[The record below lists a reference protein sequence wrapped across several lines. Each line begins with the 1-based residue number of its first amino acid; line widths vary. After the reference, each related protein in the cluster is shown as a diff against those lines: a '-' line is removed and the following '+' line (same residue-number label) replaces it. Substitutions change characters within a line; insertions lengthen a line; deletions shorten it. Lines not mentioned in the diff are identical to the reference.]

1 MSVSKGPMYGNFLLD
16 TEFNL
21 SVLIERIIQISA
33 HFFENRE
40 FSTYLITQ
48 DGRRFYGLDFSE
60 LNDRYEEE
68 KGKIK
73 TISTSASSP
82 NGKSVRINIQF
93 RANSVHGY
101 GRYVI
106 ATNRRQ
112 ANLEIEEML
121 KGVWIPRPD
130 PDPIALLDILEGVK
144 KARVRIEV
152 EEEAARMVQK
162 KMASLHPIKDR
173 FHADKHVSVE
183 IILNL
188 LEEISVIFLEDT
200 PFQIQLTTTHGILRF
215 DHNTDELKRYF
226 IQQRAKIFRMSLKAY
241 SNDGQVVIIRLSFD
255 PFSVEPNAKVEI
267 TAFEGKEVQ
276 LLIREVLSVE
286 NGGESVMT
294 GVEMLSENFR
304 FDEATFNMDRVIS
317 LIQTL
322 SSNYLQRA
330 TPAVSFSNRLGE
342 TFPHLNLSQLEE
354 LYERYLDSVNLISI
368 TLSKTATNKIFT
380 LVLQFGNETVDAYG
394 SFSIRWGDKKI
405 HIEVRKLIWGKL
417 DLMPFTSPGVTSFP
431 KVRDM
436 LLTPVFQNRKFSKQD
451 NTCLISM
458 PLEAYW
464 SETLWVHIQTTLQA
478 VGIDAIRAE
487 PLFISGKLEESWTYL
502 NQVEAL
508 IADLTYKHP
517 DVFYQIGI
525 AHTLGKPVFLISQ
538 HARDIPVDFQQFP
551 HKVYNNNIPG
561 LRELA
566 EALRDFVDELA
577 DQ

>member
-16 TEFNL
+16 SELNL
-21 SVLIERIIQISA
+21 KTLIERIVQISA
-33 HFFENRE
+33 HFFESRE
-40 FSTYLITQ
+40 FSTYVITQ
-48 DGRRFYGLDFSE
+48 DGRRFYGLDFNE
-60 LNDRYEEE
+60 LSARYEAE

-93 RANSVHGY
+93 RANSTHGY

-112 ANLEIEEML
+112 SNLEIEEML

-130 PDPIALLDILEGVK
+130 PDPIPLLDVLEGVK
-144 KARVRIEV
+144 LKTEKREA
-152 EEEAARMVQK
+152 EEAEARLIQQR
-162 KMASLHPIKDR
+162 MASLHPIKDR
-173 FHADKHVSVE
+173 FHADKHLSVE

-241 SNDGQVVIIRLSFD
+241 ANDGQVVIIRLSFD

-267 TAFEGKEVQ
+267 TAFEGKEIQ
-276 LLIREVLSVE
+276 ELIREILSVE
-286 NGGESVMT
+286 NGLRPIMT

-304 FDEATFNMDRVIS
+304 FDEATFNMDRVVS

-322 SSNYLQRA
+322 SANYLQRA

-354 LYERYLDSVNLISI
+354 LYERYLDSVNLISV

-380 LVLQFGNETVDAYG
+380 LVLQFGNEWVDAYG
-394 SFSIRWGDKKI
+394 SFSIRWGDKKT
-405 HIEVRKLIWGKL
+405 HVEVRKLIWEKL
-417 DLMPFTSPGVTSFP
+417 DLMAFTSPDITNFP

-436 LLTPVFQNRKFSKQD
+436 LLTPVFQNRKFTRKER
-451 NTCLISM
+451 TCLISM

-464 SETLWVHIQTTLQA
+464 SETLWVHVRTTLQA
-478 VGIDAIRAE
+478 VGIEAIRAE
-487 PLFISGKLEESWTYL
+487 PLFVSGKLEESWTFL
-502 NQVEAL
+502 NEVEAL

-538 HARDIPVDFQQFP
+538 HARDIPVDLQQFP

-566 EALRDFVDELA
+566 EALQNFINDIEN
-577 DQ
+577 